1 MPSKNKKYY
10 KKLISEHKD
19 ILSKARKLIGVMLD
33 KLDDEIQEFDN
44 CQDENE
50 KTLASKKFW
59 WGDKESAS
67 SILTRLTTLLLKLI
81 PLEQEIAKL
90 DLTKADISEL
100 EEVIQKTKIPEEDL
114 EIINRYVTRV
124 RDEKS

>member
-19 ILSKARKLIGVMLD
+19 ILSKARKLIGIMLE
-33 KLDDEIQEFDN
+33 KLDDEIQEFDSS
-44 CQDENE
+44 DESY
-50 KTLASKKFW
+50 KATLSKKFW

-81 PLEQEIAKL
+81 PLEQEIARI
-90 DLTKADISEL
+90 DLTKADILEL
-100 EEVIQKTKIPEEDL
+100 EEVIQKTKIPEEDF

-124 RDEKS
+124 KDE